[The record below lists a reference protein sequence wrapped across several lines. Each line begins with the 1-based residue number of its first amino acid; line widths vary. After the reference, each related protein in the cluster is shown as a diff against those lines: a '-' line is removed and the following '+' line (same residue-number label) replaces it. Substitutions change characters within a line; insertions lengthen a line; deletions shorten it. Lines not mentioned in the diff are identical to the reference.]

1 MAQRYTVHL
10 ARELENCKKQLK
22 FLAQNDVTV
31 ESVLKKNEAKRKRD
45 IATRQRLLKTK
56 NPNQSNKTGVD
67 AVLADILADEERRK
81 KRLQK
86 EAAAA
91 ANNTPHPS
99 EYKDGG
105 RFEGGRKTRRKRR
118 RRKRKSRRK
127 KKTHRRRKKR
137 KIKKKKVIIKLN

>member
-67 AVLADILADEERRK
+67 AVLADILADEEKRK

-127 KKTHRRRKKR
+127 KKTHRRRKNERLKR
-137 KIKKKKVIIKLN
+137 RK